1 MVFTWEDAIQIPQA
15 QHVGTETARK
25 WLLELKEMIKHHD
38 WPSYNMTDTHADW
51 RAFLAQHRLG
61 REIVGPGVWSFEV
74 HILNVIP
81 PNPWRYVFLV
91 RRVDGTDAWIRTA
104 TDDTAVGFGRI
115 EDWLPRRSLAAP
127 QGRPLYRL
135 EPAAL
140 LADPSPN
147 IGREEMLT
155 FLHEQQHEWKA
166 SVLQL

>member
-25 WLLELKEMIKHHD
+25 WLLGLREMIRHHD

-51 RAFLAQHRLG
+51 RAFLAQHRFG
-61 REIVGPGVWSFEV
+61 REIVGPGVLSFEV
-74 HILNVIP
+74 HSLNVIP
-81 PNPWRYVFLV
+81 PNGRRFVFLV

-104 TDDTAVGFGRI
+104 TDTAVGVGRI
-115 EDWLPRRSLAAP
+115 ENWLPCRNLAAS

-135 EPAAL
+135 EPAAM

-147 IGREEMLT
+147 VGRDEILE